1 MTFIEKFTDD
11 FVEEWNGRNLNVN
24 GAHINFDGR
33 YGTQC
38 MDLWNYWWTELEL
51 SGIPR
56 HYDAA
61 GVWEDF
67 GGKHYEYFDGILPS
81 EPAKKGDIFIYNRQA
96 WGTGFGHIGLVLAD
110 NGDSILVLETNGMG
124 DGYEDDYMNQYGSPP
139 RIHEWPK
146 ENLYGYLRLI
156 QEDELA
162 NVNVDKLNRLVDEL
176 DTVVEIRYIAV
187 DKKSNRIVP
196 ASKDTPGAWVAR
208 LSDVGDI
215 LGLIYNVQD
224 SQSRILDAIKNIP
237 GIDGSVIEDLKKELT
252 SNISVVLKSE

>member
-51 SGIPR
+51 SNIPR

-67 GGKHYEYFDGILPS
+67 GGKHYEYFDGILPNQ
-81 EPAKKGDIFIYNRQA
+81 PAKKGDIFIYNRQA
-96 WGTGFGHIGLVLAD
+96 WGTGYGHIGIVISD
-110 NGDSILVLETNGMG
+110 NGDSITVLETNGMG

-139 RIHEWPK
+139 RIHTWPK
-146 ENLYGYLRLI
+146 TNLYGYLRLI
-156 QEDELA
+156 EDDMDAESKK
-162 NVNVDKLNRLVDEL
+162 KLDEVHARIFGRDVQRYMNPKNGAVSESKHEGWEPMRSADLHDVLSLINLINGNTNRV
-176 DTVVEIRYIAV
+176 
-187 DKKSNRIVP
+187 
-196 ASKDTPGAWVAR
+196 
-208 LSDVGDI
+208 
-215 LGLIYNVQD
+215 
-224 SQSRILDAIKNIP
+224 LDAVKNVP
-237 GIDGSVIEDLKKELT
+237 GIDSTVIEELKKELT